1 MYGVQINTSL
11 VMIGMDIG
19 SNEVLPILAFD
30 ASVMNLESIMR
41 SIEVDRA
48 EWSDI
53 KRENTELRI
62 GWLLERPYRLQP

>member
-1 MYGVQINTSL
+1 
-11 VMIGMDIG
+11 MIGMDIG
-19 SNEVLPILAFD
+19 SNEVLSILAFD

-48 EWSDI
+48 EWSVNPDI